1 MYLKVKLQFPYRFR
15 KSTPKKVLFLYSLAR
30 FLWYIVLNI
39 VPKKRIKIIIEIQH
53 FGTIIDKDK
62 E

>member
-15 KSTPKKVLFLYSLAR
+15 KSTPKKVLFLYSLVR

-39 VPKKRIKIIIEIQH
+39 VQKKKL
-53 FGTIIDKDK
+53 KL
-62 E
+62 